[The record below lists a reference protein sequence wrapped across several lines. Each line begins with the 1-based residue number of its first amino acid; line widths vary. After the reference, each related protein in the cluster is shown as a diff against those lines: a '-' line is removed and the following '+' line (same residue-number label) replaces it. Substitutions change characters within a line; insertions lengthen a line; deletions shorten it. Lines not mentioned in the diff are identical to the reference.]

1 MPKEAPIVGLDIG
14 TSKICA
20 LIGEAGPDNTIKVLG
35 FGESKSE
42 GLGRGVVINIERTI
56 AAIQD
61 AVEQAESQAEIDVGS
76 VVVGISGGHIKSMN
90 SRGMAGVGRTDKEIT
105 KDDVKRAIDA
115 AKAVAIPVD
124 REVVHILPYGFIID
138 GQDGVRD
145 PIGMLGVRLEVDVHI
160 VTGAVTSVQNLLK
173 SVNRAGFDVEGVVL
187 EPIAS
192 AESVLTDDEK
202 DLGVAMIDIGSGTSD
217 IVLHVGGSVRHSEV
231 VSLGGEHVTRDI
243 SVGLRTPH
251 HRAETLKLEHARAL
265 LSNVTNGETIYVP
278 SVGDRNDREVSLS
291 SLVEIV
297 EFRMDELMRLIQ
309 MEIQL
314 TGYSEIIAGGV
325 VLTGG
330 ASLLPDSAEMGE
342 KIFGCPVRIGSP
354 RYISNLDDFK
364 ALRNPAYAT
373 VTGLARCCA
382 VGRAKRDGW
391 GLNNLSIFG
400 KVTGRIR
407 DWVKTNLR

>member
-1 MPKEAPIVGLDIG
+1 
-14 TSKICA
+14 
-20 LIGEAGPDNTIKVLG
+20 LG

-56 AAIQD
+56 AAIQE
-61 AVEQAESQAEIDVGS
+61 AVEQAESQAEVDVGS

-124 REVVHILPYGFIID
+124 REVIHVLPYGFIID

-192 AESVLTDDEK
+192 AESILTDDEK
-202 DLGVAMIDIGSGTSD
+202 DLGVAMIDIGGGTSD
-217 IVLHVGGSVRHSEV
+217 IVLHIGGSVRHSEV

-251 HRAETLKLEHARAL
+251 HRAETLKLKHARAL
-265 LSNVTNGETIYVP
+265 LSNVTNGDTIYVP

-330 ASLLPDSAEMGE
+330 ASLLPDAAELSE

-364 ALRNPAYAT
+364 MLAKPAYST

-391 GLNNLSIFG
+391 GLNNLSVLG
-400 KVTGRIR
+400 KVTGRIKN
-407 DWVKTNLR
+407 WVKTNLR